1 MSLCLY
7 KGRQILRDGG
17 LLVLEGSERVM
28 EVELFEKD
36 GYLKVVLM
44 LCLKAEPVSVV
55 SCMDS
60 LPSRGASICRAAAK
74 HLVYC
79 L

>member
-7 KGRQILRDGG
+7 RGRQILRDGG

-36 GYLKVVLM
+36 GYL
-44 LCLKAEPVSVV
+44 
-55 SCMDS
+55 
-60 LPSRGASICRAAAK
+60 
-74 HLVYC
+74 
-79 L
+79 